1 MRVERKLVAGEVE
14 TVEVQETLER
24 VKDLAKGGNQEY
36 ISQYQ
41 CNEEDLRHQQ
51 GNIKISGLQ

>member
-41 CNEEDLRHQQ
+41 YQYQYQYQSIYLA
-51 GNIKISGLQ
+51 ISMQ

>member
-1 MRVERKLVAGEVE
+1 ME

-41 CNEEDLRHQQ
+41 YQSIYLA
-51 GNIKISGLQ
+51 ISMQ

>member
-1 MRVERKLVAGEVE
+1 MAGEVE

-41 CNEEDLRHQQ
+41 YQYQYQSIYLA
-51 GNIKISGLQ
+51 ISMQ

>member
-41 CNEEDLRHQQ
+41 YQYQSIYLA
-51 GNIKISGLQ
+51 ISMQ